1 MTANIVRNIPTRQDD
16 DEDANVP
23 EEIDDENEVIEK

>member
-1 MTANIVRNIPTRQDD
+1 VRNIPTRQDD

-23 EEIDDENEVIEK
+23 EEIDDENEAVD

>member
-1 MTANIVRNIPTRQDD
+1 VRNIPTRQDD

-23 EEIDDENEVIEK
+23 EEIDDDNEVFDK